1 MPQGIMPAYEFLER
15 TERLLEN
22 PEQLFSS
29 LKKLLQEVKDRLDI
43 NGTCYLDE
51 SQEDVEKLKEAFID
65 QKDELLYLSRQNLEL
80 EEKIEVLK
88 KSNLELS
95 KKLETKEKVDN
106 RIRKEILS
114 VVNEIKIQFTHEP
127 IGTSGFVLG

>member
-22 PEQLFSS
+22 PEQLYSS
-29 LKKLLQEVKDRLDI
+29 LKKLVREVKDRLYV
-43 NGTCYLDE
+43 NGTCYLE
-51 SQEDVEKLKEAFID
+51 ENQEDVEKLKEAYSD
-65 QKDELLYLSRQNLEL
+65 LKEENKYLSGQNSDL

-95 KKLETKEKVDN
+95 KKLETKE
-106 RIRKEILS
+106 
-114 VVNEIKIQFTHEP
+114 
-127 IGTSGFVLG
+127 TSK